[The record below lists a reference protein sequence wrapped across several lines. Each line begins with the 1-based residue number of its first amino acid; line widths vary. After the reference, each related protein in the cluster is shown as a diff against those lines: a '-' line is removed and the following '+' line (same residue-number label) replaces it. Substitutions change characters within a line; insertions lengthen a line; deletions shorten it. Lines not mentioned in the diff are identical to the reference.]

1 MSATDSRLPT
11 PIVALVTSRALAGG
25 EDALVDAVAA
35 AVRGGVNLVQ
45 LREKDLPDAAQL
57 ALARRLREATS
68 GRALLFVN
76 DSVSVAEAAGADGVQ
91 LGEASRSVASARDAS
106 GGRLLIG
113 RSVHDGEGAR
123 EAAAQGADVLVA
135 GAVYAS
141 PSHPGQAPAGAE
153 VVREAAASGAPVVG
167 IGGVTAENAGEV
179 VAAGAVGVAVIS
191 EVLGA
196 RDAEAAAR
204 RLAEAVRSAW
214 ERGGRR

>member
-1 MSATDSRLPT
+1 MR
-11 PIVALVTSRALAGG
+11 RGAG
-25 EDALVDAVAA
+25 
-35 AVRGGVNLVQ
+35 
-45 LREKDLPDAAQL
+45 
-57 ALARRLREATS
+57 S
-68 GRALLFVN
+68 
-76 DSVSVAEAAGADGVQ
+76 S
-91 LGEASRSVASARDAS
+91 S
-106 GGRLLIG
+106 GG
-113 RSVHDGEGAR
+113 SVHDGEGAR

-141 PSHPGQAPAGAE
+141 PSHPGQAPAGVE
-153 VVREAAASGAPVVG
+153 VVREAAESGAPVVG
-167 IGGVTAENAGEV
+167 IGGITAENAGEV